1 MAVGVPR
8 NAWASVFLKGS
19 TVSNDS
25 PRFGGQDAYT
35 DFQGCFKSAERRF
48 HLISI
53 LIDMNKLTWLISRA
67 QIAAGD
73 VENAILSVDPEQIP
87 DAEIF
92 GLHGAIRLRIDGA
105 RGMADIITDPSARK
119 FFRALHARWPWA
131 GYFLR
136 LRPIKAES
144 VPDEM
149 VDLSVFMSLL
159 LVRVDRLTFV
169 ETPHGTAL
177 RHDAD
182 QLSEHLHDLQSRAAQ
197 LAATVDLPP
206 TAINQRAALI
216 SRAVAS
222 FFEAGEAIHQTTN
235 TKRKKRK

>member
-1 MAVGVPR
+1 MGRPGRQQIGPADPSLCSRGLTDSIGFPS
-8 NAWASVFLKGS
+8 AASEKSFQLHL
-19 TVSNDS
+19 
-25 PRFGGQDAYT
+25 FFQDMY
-35 DFQGCFKSAERRF
+35 K
-48 HLISI
+48 
-53 LIDMNKLTWLISRA
+53 KTWLISRT

-73 VENAILSVDPEQIP
+73 VENSILSVDPEQIP
-87 DAEIF
+87 EAEIF
-92 GLHGAIRLRIDGA
+92 GLQGAIRLRIEGA
-105 RGMADIITDPSARK
+105 RGMADVITDPAARK

-131 GYFLR
+131 GFFLR
-136 LRPIKAES
+136 LRPINAAS
-144 VPDEM
+144 VPDEI

-182 QLSEHLHDLQSRAAQ
+182 QLCEHLFDLQSRAAQ
-197 LAATVDLPP
+197 LAAIVDLPP

-222 FFEAGEAIHQTTN
+222 FFEAGEALHQTTK
-235 TKRKKRK
+235 TKRNKRK